1 MIDNE
6 AWLELAEVSPSTLAA
21 LQAKSGNALQVSVG
35 SVSILV
41 EALEGSSSNDA
52 MKDSSILWIHPTLY
66 DFLDEANELQD
77 KEYSPQQN
85 KDSAIVQA
93 RLAPLPMEPPPAAA
107 WSSILDD
114 DSKTTSISA
123 TLSKTIIQVIPDK
136 SCLQIA
142 CVHLDPGVRVVIQND
157 DPTSTELQSLLSI
170 GLQGR
175 LVLIGAFL
183 MSLTPHGMIILQ
195 VTGIQNSSQGRHQQ
209 PIDTS
214 ISIAYRLG
222 HSSSFALQIINP
234 LFMIEDPSYEQE
246 QEKSASSKEQEWETN
261 IPGYEPLLQDVD
273 QLMSISTRAA
283 SPSGIL
289 ITGCAGVGK
298 TRLVSCLCG
307 SGQAAPGRI
316 HWLSAQ
322 DLILRASTESD
333 LLINLVLPP
342 SSNNCSLWVI
352 DDLHLLARSE
362 DADEYEATNVEYMLV
377 LNAIVQAMDQLQQQN
392 PNTTLIGIAQT
403 ASDLPKELTKIGRL
417 EKEISMHPPTQ
428 LQRTT
433 IWEHLLQRD
442 DVAVEFQQ
450 PWASALAAATGG
462 CVVADLVRIYQDAAT
477 RAWARGGD
485 DEESSRVIWV
495 WEDLQEAA
503 RMCVPSQLALLDVTK
518 PVPSAIGLS
527 WTEIHDQSW
536 GTFGGY
542 SSIRKRVFRHVVAPW
557 RRFLRGVESS
567 LQVEKG
573 MDPPPGVLFHGPS
586 GCGKTFAAKC
596 LAASL
601 ELPVITVRAADVLDK
616 WLGGSES
623 ILRSLFARARAAA
636 PCILF
641 LDEIDSIAS
650 NRSEGDSNDFTSRVL
665 STFLNEMDGVSSA
678 VTKSRVLVVAC
689 TNRLESLDAALLRP
703 GRLEEHLHLEL
714 PSTED
719 LEEIL
724 KLFLA
729 RIPLD
734 GTVNL
739 QVLAQE
745 LYEKAATGADVE
757 GLCRE
762 VCLIVLR
769 ESTDPETVV
778 VTQDDLL
785 GAIIRFR
792 PE

>member
-6 AWLELAEVSPSTLAA
+6 AWLELAEVSPSTLTA
-21 LQAKSGNALQVSVG
+21 LKAQSGNALQVSVG
-35 SVSILV
+35 SVSIVV
-41 EALEGSSSNDA
+41 EALAGYNTTTTMED
-52 MKDSSILWIHPTLY
+52 SILWIHPTMY
-66 DFLDEANELQD
+66 DFLDEANELQHEGYISQQD
-77 KEYSPQQN
+77 K
-85 KDSAIVQA
+85 DAAIVQA

-107 WSSILDD
+107 WNILD
-114 DSKTTSISA
+114 DSKTMSISA
-123 TLSKTIIQVIPDK
+123 TLSKTIIQPIPDK

-142 CVHLDPGVRVVIQND
+142 CVYLDPGVREVVQND
-157 DPTSTELQSLLSI
+157 PTELQSLLSI

-175 LVLIGAFL
+175 LVLVGAFL
-183 MSLTPHGMIILQ
+183 MSSTLHGMIILQ
-195 VTGIQNSSQGRHQQ
+195 VTGIQNKVSQGHHQ
-209 PIDTS
+209 PMD

-222 HSSSFALQIINP
+222 HNSSFALQIINP
-234 LFMIEDPSYEQE
+234 LFITEDSYEKE
-246 QEKSASSKEQEWETN
+246 DEVEKSEQEWETN
-261 IPGYEPLLQDVD
+261 IPGYEPLLQEVD
-273 QLMSISTRAA
+273 QLMTISTRAA
-283 SPSGIL
+283 RPSGIL

-298 TRLVSCLCG
+298 TRLISCLCG
-307 SGQAAPGRI
+307 AGGQASGGRI
-316 HWLSAQ
+316 HWLSVQ

-342 SSNNCSLWVI
+342 PSSSNHCSLWVI

-362 DADEYEATNVEYMLV
+362 DVDAYESTNVEYMLV
-377 LNAIVQAMDQLQQQN
+377 LNAIVQAMDQLLQQQHKS
-392 PNTTLIGIAQT
+392 PNTTTTLIGIAQT
-403 ASDLPKELTKIGRL
+403 ASDLPNELTKIGRL
-417 EKEISMHPPTQ
+417 EKEIPMHPPTQ
-428 LQRTT
+428 LQRIT
-433 IWEHLLQRD
+433 IWENLLQRD
-442 DVAVEFQQ
+442 DVAVELQQ
-450 PWASALAAATGG
+450 SWASALAAATAG

-477 RAWARGGD
+477 RAWARGRD
-485 DEESSRVIWV
+485 DEESSRVVWA

-503 RMCVPSQLALLDVTK
+503 RVCVPSQLALLDVIK
-518 PVPSAIGLS
+518 PVPSAAGLS

-536 GTFGGY
+536 RTFGGY

-567 LQVEKG
+567 VQVEKG

-601 ELPVITVRAADVLDK
+601 ELPVIQVRAADVLDK

-650 NRSEGDSNDFTSRVL
+650 NRTEGDSNDFTSRIL

-714 PSTED
+714 PSIED
-719 LEEIL
+719 LDEIL
-724 KLFLA
+724 KVLLA

-734 GTVNL
+734 DTVNL

-762 VCLIVLR
+762 VCLNVLR

-778 VTQDDLL
+778 VTQDDLR
-785 GAIIRFR
+785 GAIKMFR

>member
-6 AWLELAEVSPSTLAA
+6 AWLELAEVSPSTLTA

-41 EALEGSSSNDA
+41 EALAGSNSNNA
-52 MKDSSILWIHPTLY
+52 MEDSSILWIHPTLF

-77 KEYSPQQN
+77 KRYFSQQDKYSA
-85 KDSAIVQA
+85 SVQA

-107 WSSILDD
+107 WSSILASDP
-114 DSKTTSISA
+114 KTTSISA
-123 TLSKTIIQVIPDK
+123 TLSKTIIQPIPDK
-136 SCLQIA
+136 SCLQIT
-142 CVHLDPGVRVVIQND
+142 CVHLDPGVQVVVKND
-157 DPTSTELQSLLSI
+157 DPTELPSLLSV

-175 LVLIGAFL
+175 LVLVGAFL
-183 MSLTPHGMIILQ
+183 MSLTPHGIIILQ
-195 VTGIQNSSQGRHQQ
+195 VTGIQNSSRDRHQ

-234 LFMIEDPSYEQE
+234 HFMIEDPLYEQE
-246 QEKSASSKEQEWETN
+246 QEKSLGSKEQEWETN

-273 QLMSISTRAA
+273 RLMTISTRAA
-283 SPSGIL
+283 RPSGIL

-298 TRLVSCLCG
+298 TRLISCLCG
-307 SGQAAPGRI
+307 AEQAAPGRV

-342 SSNNCSLWVI
+342 SSNCSLWVI

-362 DADEYEATNVEYMLV
+362 DADEYESTNVEYMLV
-377 LNAIVQAMDQLQQQN
+377 LNAIVQAMDRLQQ
-392 PNTTLIGIAQT
+392 PGLNTTLIGIAQT
-403 ASDLPKELTKIGRL
+403 ASDLPKEITKIGRL
-417 EKEISMHPPTQ
+417 EKEIIMHPPTQ

-433 IWEHLLQRD
+433 IWELLLQRD
-442 DVAVEFQQ
+442 DIAVEFQQ
-450 PWASALAAATGG
+450 PWASALAAATAG

-485 DEESSRVIWV
+485 DEESSRVVWV

-503 RMCVPSQLALLDVTK
+503 RVCVPSQLALLDVTK
-518 PVPSAIGLS
+518 PTPSAAGLS
-527 WTEIHDQSW
+527 WTEIHDHSW
-536 GTFGGY
+536 RTFGGY

-557 RRFLRGVESS
+557 RRFLRGVEASS

-601 ELPVITVRAADVLDK
+601 ELPVIQVRAADVLDK

-650 NRSEGDSNDFTSRVL
+650 NRSEGDSNDFTSRIL

-724 KLFLA
+724 KLLLA
-729 RIPLD
+729 LIPLD
-734 GTVNL
+734 DTVNL

-745 LYEKAATGADVE
+745 LYEKAASGADVE

-762 VCLIVLR
+762 VCLTVLR
-769 ESTDPETVV
+769 QSTDPETVV
-778 VTQDDLL
+778 VTQADIR
-785 GAIIRFR
+785 GAIKMFR